1 MPPSGQE
8 AASPRSTVRVF
19 FLSCGVPP
27 RPVRLLVVAMGIWL
41 AMPPSG
47 HATDGVALSRPQAR
61 ARATALGA
69 LGRDLFHDPRLSASG
84 RMACASCH
92 ADGHAFAQPNGLS
105 VQAGGHRAVPSL
117 KYLQDVPQFTEH
129 FFDSDDEADE
139 SIDNGPTGGLTWD
152 GRADTAQAQARI
164 PLLAPYEMA
173 NASPADVVRH
183 ALAAGYGPR
192 IDALLLTPSGTDA
205 RFALLAEALATYQQ
219 DGRLFYPY
227 TSKYDAVLAGRARL
241 SPREALGLR
250 LFEQPDKGN
259 CASCHISR
267 PGHDGTP
274 PQFTDYGLIALG
286 VPRNDRIGLNRD
298 PAYFDMGLCGP
309 DRTDLAGH
317 PEYCGLFRTPSL
329 RNVATR
335 RVFFH
340 NGVIHSL
347 RQAVAFYVLRDTR
360 PQMWYP
366 TGPDGRVHPYNDLPV
381 RYHANINMD
390 PPFGPQPGNRPV
402 LSDAEIDAIVAFL
415 RTLTDGYAAPPASGR
430 RDGRAP

>member
-1 MPPSGQE
+1 MSLPACLLAVVAG
-8 AASPRSTVRVF
+8 
-19 FLSCGVPP
+19 LM
-27 RPVRLLVVAMGIWL
+27 LLVPMQ
-41 AMPPSG
+41 G
-47 HATDGVALSRPQAR
+47 HAGEGIVLSRQQAR
-61 ARATALGA
+61 ARAAALDT

-92 ADGHAFAQPNGLS
+92 ADGHGFAQANGLS
-105 VQAGGHRAVPSL
+105 VQPGGHRAVPSL
-117 KYLQDVPQFTEH
+117 KYLQDAPQFTEH
-129 FFDSDDEADE
+129 FHDSDEEADE

-164 PLLAPYEMA
+164 PLLSPYEMA
-173 NASPADVVRH
+173 NTSPADVVRH

-192 IDALLLTPSGTDA
+192 LDALAYASPDVDA
-205 RFALLAEALATYQQ
+205 RFALIAEALATYQQ
-219 DGRLFYPY
+219 EERLFYPY
-227 TSKYDAVLAGRARL
+227 SSKYDAVLAGRAQL
-241 SPREALGLR
+241 TPREARGLR
-250 LFEQPDKGN
+250 LFEQADKGN

-286 VPRNDRIGLNRD
+286 VPRNQQIILNRD

-309 DRTDLAGH
+309 DRTDLTGH
-317 PEYCGLFRTPSL
+317 GEYCGLFRTPSL

-347 RQAVAFYVLRDTR
+347 RQAVAFYALRDIR

-366 TGPDGRVHPYNDLPV
+366 TGTDGAVRIYDDLPA
-381 RYHANINMD
+381 RYHANINID
-390 PPFGPQPGNRPV
+390 PPFGPRPGNRPA
-402 LSDAEIDAIVAFL
+402 LSNDEIDAIVVFL
-415 RTLTDGYAAPPASGR
+415 HTLTDGYHAQQDGR
-430 RDGRAP
+430 RHG